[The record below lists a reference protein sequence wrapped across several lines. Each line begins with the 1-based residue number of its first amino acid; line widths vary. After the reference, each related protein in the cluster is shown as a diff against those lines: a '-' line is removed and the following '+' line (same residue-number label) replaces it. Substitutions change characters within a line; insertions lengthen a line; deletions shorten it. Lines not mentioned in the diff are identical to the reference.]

1 MSSALGIAAVTAV
14 IKDQIHNGF
23 IDANLSD
30 IMGDITISAL
40 PPDKSVNGEADQNTL
55 NIFLYMVAPNKGW
68 QNADYPSRNS
78 LGERVN
84 NPPLAID
91 LYYLLMAYGL
101 KDFYAEILLGN
112 AMQILHNNPVFG
124 RDQIRRALSPSP
136 PPPNFPPQLIDSNL
150 AEQVEQIKII
160 QQNMNLEDIS
170 KLWTSFQTHYRLTAS
185 YIATAVLI
193 QSNFSTKS
201 SLPVT
206 GRNIYVLPFSY
217 PVINK
222 IKSSDGE
229 NVPIIPSSQLIIEG
243 YNFPTEKLQLLI
255 SGIDL
260 TTSVTVINSTRFNLS
275 LPNPLPDGVFSGV
288 QTLKIIRVIE
298 MGTPPVPHGGF
309 ESNTEVFIMHPVITA
324 TVENSVV
331 VIVNG
336 VSVRKGQI
344 KIVFNPKV
352 NKSQRIILFLNELNP
367 PQTRS
372 AFSYSFEAPI
382 NNGIIDPDTQ
392 TDNVIFDF
400 KNVMPADYLIRVR
413 VDGAE
418 SLLVQNEDENSPDYK
433 KFINPK
439 VTI

>member
-1 MSSALGIAAVTAV
+1 M
-14 IKDQIHNGF
+14 
-23 IDANLSD
+23 
-30 IMGDITISAL
+30 
-40 PPDKSVNGEADQNTL
+40 
-55 NIFLYMVAPNKGW
+55 
-68 QNADYPSRNS
+68 
-78 LGERVN
+78 
-84 NPPLAID
+84 
-91 LYYLLMAYGL
+91 
-101 KDFYAEILLGN
+101 
-112 AMQILHNNPVFG
+112 
-124 RDQIRRALSPSP
+124 
-136 PPPNFPPQLIDSNL
+136 
-150 AEQVEQIKII
+150 
-160 QQNMNLEDIS
+160 
-170 KLWTSFQTHYRLTAS
+170 
-185 YIATAVLI
+185 
-193 QSNFSTKS
+193 
-201 SLPVT
+201 PVT